1 MDRIKGL
8 STGNY
13 LPHKIS
19 GEIDSEKF
27 LEKESGLFEE
37 CWKTNQCSSSFNIP
51 FINELDYI
59 QLVQKH
65 VSTVQIY
72 FSLASPAFPFKHFIN
87 QNLNIRKMLLK
98 RISKAVHTPVL
109 SGG

>member
-1 MDRIKGL
+1 M
-8 STGNY
+8 
-13 LPHKIS
+13 
-19 GEIDSEKF
+19 
-27 LEKESGLFEE
+27 LENKLVFIV
-37 CWKTNQCSSSFNIP
+37 FYIP

-65 VSTVQIY
+65 VSTIQIY
-72 FSLASPAFPFKHFIN
+72 FSLASPAFPFKHFIK